1 MSAPSSIFLLDNAK
15 FIEIVK
21 SKSEKKIISEIL
33 NTSNVAVTN
42 YYDLSF
48 ADKSEFTVYYLGYL
62 SKLNQTEFD
71 EIADDAMVF
80 VDEIIW
86 ARSEKRF
93 IESVS
98 NLSFI
103 RSYVDN
109 TPAQLVADYI
119 SDHINQ
125 D

>member
-1 MSAPSSIFLLDNAK
+1 MSAPSPIFRLDNAK

-21 SKSEKKIISEIL
+21 SESEKKIISEIL
-33 NTSNVAVTN
+33 NNSDSMDSN

-48 ADKSEFTVYYLGYL
+48 VNKSEFSVYYLGYL

-71 EIADDAMVF
+71 EIAEIAMKF
-80 VDEIIW
+80 VDEKIW
-86 ARSEKRF
+86 ACSEKRF